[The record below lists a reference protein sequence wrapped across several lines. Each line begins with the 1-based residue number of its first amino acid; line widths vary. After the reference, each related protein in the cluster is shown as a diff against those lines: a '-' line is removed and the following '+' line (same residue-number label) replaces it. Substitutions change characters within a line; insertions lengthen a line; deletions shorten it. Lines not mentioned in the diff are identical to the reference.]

1 MLKHH
6 LNKAEFYITNVCN
19 LDCNHCNRFNNYNFK
34 GWQNWDDYAEVYQS
48 WGNYLDIDNVVI
60 LGGEPLLNPGIIK
73 WIYGLNEIWPNVQIQ
88 TNGTRL
94 NYVPGL
100 YQALLD
106 RKCWIGVSLHNV
118 NELSWM
124 EQQITNFMAGS
135 IQKQKLNPADGQG
148 DICYKDSNGI
158 EIKIWFQ
165 NQFQTSAIIPK
176 GNGRLTLHNSDPI
189 RAHEQCPFARWKC
202 YHFIR
207 GALYKCGP
215 VALFPEFHTQH
226 NLDISPVDQNLINS
240 YTPLT
245 VDQWDQRG
253 AEFLALIDEPIAQC
267 KFCPD
272 YVSTEIIAPTIR
284 IKNA

>member
-34 GWQNWDDYAEVYQS
+34 GWQNWDDYAEVYKT
-48 WGNYLDIDNVVI
+48 WGTYLDIDNIVI
-60 LGGEPLLNPGIIK
+60 LGGEPLLNPSIIK
-73 WIYGLNEIWPNVQIQ
+73 WITGLNEIWGHVQVL

-94 NYVPGL
+94 NRVPGL
-100 YQALLD
+100 YQVLQE
-106 RKCWIGVSLHNV
+106 RKCWLGVSLHNI

-135 IQKQKLNPADGQG
+135 VQKQTLNPSHGQG
-148 DICYKDSNGI
+148 DFCYKDGNGI
-158 EIKIWFQ
+158 EIKVWIQ

-176 GNGRLTLHNSDPI
+176 DNGRLTLHNSDPI
-189 RAHEQCPFARWKC
+189 KAHEHCPFAQWKC

-215 VALFPEFHTQH
+215 VALFPEFHAQH
-226 NLDISPVDQNLINS
+226 NLDISPVDQKLVNS

-245 VDQWDQRG
+245 VDQWNQRG
-253 AEFLALIDEPIAQC
+253 TEFMALIDEPIPQC

-272 YVSTEIIAPTIR
+272 YVSTEIIAPRIK